1 VRYDQSKEKTAE
13 LLRLALG
20 HMGKHPAAFN
30 PLTFTLWYEYAASI
44 NPELITAL
52 DLALTKPAPID
63 DALVH
68 KLYEEHIVSVDAE
81 AVERIGVD
89 MERLMRSVVHTASQT
104 GHHAGAFGAQLTGLT
119 EALAANDA
127 EALAP
132 KLSEVLASAS
142 VMKNSVDSLQKKVSA
157 SQEEIARL
165 RGDLERA
172 RGEALLDPLT
182 GIFNRRG
189 FEQKLQALITGN
201 RTSDDTHCLV
211 MLDIDHFKKV
221 NDTHG
226 HLMGDRVIQ
235 AVGEILRV
243 SVTQE
248 AHAAARY
255 GGEEFAILMPSASV
269 DQSASLAESVRER
282 TKAIKIRKRDTQE
295 VLFSVTLSGGV
306 ASLQPCDD
314 AAALIARADA
324 ALYQA
329 KQTGRDRVVRA

>member
-172 RGEALLDPLT
+172 RGEALLDPMT

-221 NDTHG
+221 NDNHG

-306 ASLQPCDD
+306 ASLQPGDD

>member
-1 VRYDQSKEKTAE
+1 VRYDQSREKTAE

-172 RGEALLDPLT
+172 RGEALLDPMT

-221 NDTHG
+221 NDNHG

-306 ASLQPCDD
+306 ASLQPGDD

>member
-1 VRYDQSKEKTAE
+1 MRYDQSKEKTAE

>member
-172 RGEALLDPLT
+172 RGEALLDPMT

-306 ASLQPCDD
+306 ASLQPGDD

>member
-1 VRYDQSKEKTAE
+1 MRYDQSKEKTAE

-172 RGEALLDPLT
+172 RGEALLDPMT

-306 ASLQPCDD
+306 ASLQPGDD

>member
-1 VRYDQSKEKTAE
+1 MRYDQSKEKTAE

-172 RGEALLDPLT
+172 RGEALLDPMT

-221 NDTHG
+221 NDNHG

-306 ASLQPCDD
+306 ASLQPGDD

>member
-1 VRYDQSKEKTAE
+1 MRYDQSREKTAE

-172 RGEALLDPLT
+172 RGEALLDPMT

-221 NDTHG
+221 NDNHG

-306 ASLQPCDD
+306 ASLQPGDD